1 MFNEDRILEET
12 FLRKTKIICTM
23 GPSVD
28 DEEKL
33 RELILTGMNAARFN
47 FSHGTHESQLATLN
61 KLRHVRDELGAAV
74 ATILDT
80 KGPEI
85 RIKAFAAGPV
95 ELAEGGEFTLTTRDV
110 PGDALI
116 VSVTYSELHN
126 ELTPG
131 CRVLIDDGLIE
142 LEVESIEAQDIR
154 CRVLS
159 GGPLSSN
166 KRINIPGVP
175 IHLPSLTEKDRADLR
190 FAAEQDFD
198 FVAASFV
205 RRASDVEDIRA
216 CLRDCGGEHIRIISK
231 IENREGVDN
240 LEEIIAASDGL
251 MVARGDLGVEIPACE
266 VPILQKKMI
275 RLTSMAG
282 KPVITAT
289 QMLDSMIRNPR
300 PTRAEVSDVANAVFD
315 GTSCVMLSGETA
327 SGKYP
332 VEAVQTMAD
341 TVLAAENATDYWGRF
356 SRFQFKPGRSI
367 NDAVTHTCCLTA
379 MDLEADAILTPTQS
393 GHTARMIS
401 RFRPA
406 CPIVAL
412 TTTERARRQ
421 LSISWGVT
429 PLLAGYVDSTDRLFS
444 MCVQTALKEGVVQS
458 GQMAVITAGVPIGR
472 AGSTNLIKAQVV

>member
-1 MFNEDRILEET
+1 M
-12 FLRKTKIICTM
+12 RKTKIICTM
-23 GPSVD
+23 GPAVD
-28 DEEKL
+28 NEEML
-33 RELILTGMNAARFN
+33 RALMLTGMDAARFN
-47 FSHGTHESQLATLN
+47 FSHGTHESHLATLN
-61 KLRHVRDELGAAV
+61 KVRRIRDELGAAV

-85 RIKAFAAGPV
+85 RIKTFENSPV
-95 ELAEGGEFTLTTRDV
+95 TLREGDKFTLTTRDV
-110 PGDALI
+110 PGDAGI
-116 VSVTYSELHN
+116 VSVTYADLHKEL
-126 ELTPG
+126 ESG

-142 LEVESIEAQDIR
+142 LTVDGIQGQDIACTVR
-154 CRVLS
+154 S
-159 GGPLSSN
+159 GGTLSNN
-166 KRINIPGVP
+166 KSINIPGVS
-175 IHLPSLTEKDRADLR
+175 IHLPSLTEKDRDDLR

-205 RRASDVEDIRA
+205 RKASDVEDIRA
-216 CLRDCGGEHIRIISK
+216 CLRECGGEHIRIISK

-251 MVARGDLGVEIPACE
+251 MVARGDLGVEIPAYE
-266 VPILQKKMI
+266 VPILQKRMI
-275 RLTSMAG
+275 KETSMAG

-327 SGKYP
+327 SGKHP
-332 VEAVQTMAD
+332 VEAVQTMVD
-341 TVLAAENATDYWGRF
+341 TINAAEQATDYWGRF
-356 SRFQFKPGRSI
+356 RRFEFTPGRSI
-367 NDAVTHTCCLTA
+367 NDAVTHTCCQTA
-379 MDLEADAILTPTQS
+379 MDLEADAILTPTQT
-393 GHTARMIS
+393 GHTARMIA

-421 LSISWGVT
+421 LAISWGVQ

-444 MCVQTALKEGVVQS
+444 MCVQSALKEGAVQS
-458 GQMAVITAGVPIGR
+458 GQMVVITAGVPIGR

>member
-1 MFNEDRILEET
+1 M
-12 FLRKTKIICTM
+12 RKTKIICTM
-23 GPSVD
+23 GPAVD

-33 RELILTGMNAARFN
+33 RALILAGMDAARFN
-47 FSHGTHESQLATLN
+47 FSHGTHESHLATLT
-61 KLRHVRDELGAAV
+61 KVKRVRDEMGVAL

-85 RIKAFAAGPV
+85 RIRTFENGPV
-95 ELAEGGEFTLTTRDV
+95 TLEEGADFTLTTREV
-110 PGDALI
+110 PGDGSC
-116 VSVTYSELHN
+116 VSVTYLDLHKELS
-126 ELTPG
+126 PG

-142 LEVESIEAQDIR
+142 LQVREIRGQDIE
-154 CRVLS
+154 CTVVS

-166 KRINIPGVP
+166 KSINIPDVH
-175 IHLPSLTEKDRADLR
+175 IHLPSLTEKDREDLR
-190 FAAEQDFD
+190 FAVEQDFD

-205 RRASDVEDIRA
+205 RKASDVEDIRA
-216 CLRDCGGEHIRIISK
+216 CLREHGGEHVRIISK

-240 LEEIIAASDGL
+240 LDEIIAASDGL

-266 VPILQKKMI
+266 VPILQKEMI
-275 RLTSMAG
+275 TKTRMAG

-332 VEAVQTMAD
+332 LEAVETMVD
-341 TVLAAENATDYWGRF
+341 TIRAAEQATDYWE
-356 SRFQFKPGRSI
+356 RFQSASFKPGRSI
-367 NDAVTHTCCLTA
+367 NEAVTHTCCLTA
-379 MDLEADAILTPTQS
+379 MDLAADAILTPTQT
-393 GHTARMIS
+393 GHSARMIS

-421 LSISWGVT
+421 LAISWGVR

-444 MCVQTALKEGVVQS
+444 MCVQTALKEGAVEG
-458 GQMAVITAGVPIGR
+458 GQTVVITAGVPIGR

>member
-1 MFNEDRILEET
+1 M
-12 FLRKTKIICTM
+12 RKTKIICTM
-23 GPSVD
+23 GPAVD
-28 DEEKL
+28 NEEML
-33 RELILTGMNAARFN
+33 RALMLTGMDAARFN
-47 FSHGTHESQLATLN
+47 FSHGTHESHLATLN
-61 KLRHVRDELGAAV
+61 KVRRIRDELGAAV

-85 RIKAFAAGPV
+85 RIKTFENGPV
-95 ELAEGGEFTLTTRDV
+95 TLREGDKFTLTTRDV
-110 PGDALI
+110 PGDAGI
-116 VSVTYSELHN
+116 VSVTYADLHKEL
-126 ELTPG
+126 ESG

-142 LEVESIEAQDIR
+142 LTVDGIQGQDIACTVR
-154 CRVLS
+154 S
-159 GGPLSSN
+159 GGTLSNN
-166 KRINIPGVP
+166 KSINIPGVS

-205 RRASDVEDIRA
+205 RKASDVEDIRA
-216 CLRDCGGEHIRIISK
+216 CLRECGGEHIRIISK

-251 MVARGDLGVEIPACE
+251 MVARGDLGVEIPAYE
-266 VPILQKKMI
+266 VPILQKRMI
-275 RLTSMAG
+275 KETSMAG

-327 SGKYP
+327 SGKHP
-332 VEAVQTMAD
+332 VEAVQTMVD
-341 TVLAAENATDYWGRF
+341 TINAAEQATDYWGRF
-356 SRFQFKPGRSI
+356 RRFEFTPGRSI
-367 NDAVTHTCCLTA
+367 NDAVTHTCCQTA
-379 MDLEADAILTPTQS
+379 MDLEADAILTPTQT
-393 GHTARMIS
+393 GHTARMIA

-421 LSISWGVT
+421 LAISWGVQ

-444 MCVQTALKEGVVQS
+444 MCVQSALKEGAVQS
-458 GQMAVITAGVPIGR
+458 GQMVVITAGVPIGR

>member
-1 MFNEDRILEET
+1 M
-12 FLRKTKIICTM
+12 RKTKIICTM
-23 GPSVD
+23 GPAVD
-28 DEEKL
+28 NEEML
-33 RELILTGMNAARFN
+33 RALMLTGMDAARFN
-47 FSHGTHESQLATLN
+47 FSHGTHESHLATLN
-61 KLRHVRDELGAAV
+61 KVRRIRDELGAAV

-85 RIKAFAAGPV
+85 RIKTFENGPV
-95 ELAEGGEFTLTTRDV
+95 TLREGDKFTLTTRDV
-110 PGDALI
+110 PGDAGI
-116 VSVTYSELHN
+116 VSVTYADLHKEL
-126 ELTPG
+126 ESG

-142 LEVESIEAQDIR
+142 LTVDGIQGQDIACTVR
-154 CRVLS
+154 S
-159 GGPLSSN
+159 GGTLSNN
-166 KRINIPGVP
+166 KSINIPGVS
-175 IHLPSLTEKDRADLR
+175 IHLPSLTEKDRDDLR

-205 RRASDVEDIRA
+205 RKASDVEDIRA
-216 CLRDCGGEHIRIISK
+216 CLSECGGEHIRIISK

-251 MVARGDLGVEIPACE
+251 MVARGDLGVEIPAYE
-266 VPILQKKMI
+266 VPILQKRMI
-275 RLTSMAG
+275 KETSMAG

-327 SGKYP
+327 SGKHP
-332 VEAVQTMAD
+332 VEAVQTMVD
-341 TVLAAENATDYWGRF
+341 TINAAEQATDYWGRF
-356 SRFQFKPGRSI
+356 RRFEFTPGRSI
-367 NDAVTHTCCLTA
+367 NDAVTHTCCQTA
-379 MDLEADAILTPTQS
+379 MDLEADAILTPTQT
-393 GHTARMIS
+393 GHTARMIA

-421 LSISWGVT
+421 LAISWGVQ

-444 MCVQTALKEGVVQS
+444 MCVQSALKEGAVQS
-458 GQMAVITAGVPIGR
+458 GQMVVITAGVPIGR